1 MRRKGKKRYTQQY
14 DRFSYKDD
22 MLRFEGHFLN
32 MVKCLKQMW
41 LYVIDWMAH
50 AGKCMELL
58 M

>member
-22 MLRFEGHFLN
+22 VLRFDFLKT
-32 MVKCLKQMW
+32 VKCLKQMW
-41 LYVIDWMAH
+41 LYVIDWKAH

-58 M
+58 I